1 MLNIGMGELMV
12 IAVLGLVVIGP
23 ERLPEVMRF
32 LGRNYAKLKHA
43 TSDLRKAFQFEVDK
57 AQNEHRVEVIK
68 ARRELLKLKEEADSI
83 KDSIKSSVERPQNI
97 PLPKDRQTNDSQE
110 LSTDN
115 EAPMEPAQTESPEQ
129 DIDNEGSK

>member
-1 MLNIGMGELMV
+1 MGELMV

-68 ARRELLKLKEEADSI
+68 ARRELLRLKEEADSI

>member
-12 IAVLGLVVIGP
+12 VAILGLVVVGP

-57 AQNEHRVEVIK
+57 AQGEHRAELIK
-68 ARRELLKLKEEADSI
+68 ARRELLKAKAEADALKESISASVQRPNPNLEPPTLQPSDEAGTA
-83 KDSIKSSVERPQNI
+83 
-97 PLPKDRQTNDSQE
+97 LT
-110 LSTDN
+110 
-115 EAPMEPAQTESPEQ
+115 APSGAEIDDES
-129 DIDNEGSK
+129 

>member
-1 MLNIGMGELMV
+1 MV

-68 ARRELLKLKEEADSI
+68 ARRELLRLKEEADSI

>member
-1 MLNIGMGELMV
+1 MLNIGMGELFV

-32 LGRNYAKLKHA
+32 LGRNYAKIKHA

-68 ARRELLKLKEEADSI
+68 ARRELLKLKEEANSI
-83 KDSIKSSVERPQNI
+83 KESIHASVERPQNI
-97 PLPKDRQTNDSQE
+97 PLPQNRKKDDSQE
-110 LSTDN
+110 ASAEVD
-115 EAPMEPAQTESPEQ
+115 EPDQSENVETPHQ
-129 DIDNEGSK
+129 DIGTEGSK